1 MHGPDHIDQG
11 QENMIFS
18 GNFQFGRMLEVL
30 SLIIES
36 KLDGLCD
43 DYECVIGS
51 LVKFILD
58 FHAQMTMF

>member
-1 MHGPDHIDQG
+1 
-11 QENMIFS
+11 MIFS

-58 FHAQMTMF
+58 FHAQMTTY